1 MQRKTVTMLVALLML
16 SAIPLNV
23 SADENDDIP
32 TNAASTGVHD
42 SLVAALA
49 HADLV
54 ATLQGDG
61 PFTVFAPT
69 DDAFAA
75 AGIDLTTFDTD
86 EENATLSDILLYH
99 VYSGAV
105 NAADVTDGL
114 TVTMVNGDEAS
125 FTVTNGTVMIGDATV
140 TTADVTSSN
149 GIIHVIDTVLM
160 PPADVAP
167 QGEICYNIVTHMI
180 VPGSDATECESY
192 MYLENYE
199 MNGQNVTGCYN
210 SVTHQVTNVSQA
222 ICEGYMWT
230 PAVDI
235 AMTAMATGIHSSLVA
250 ALSKA
255 DLVTTLQG
263 DGPFTVFAP
272 TDQAFT
278 DAGIDLDSF
287 TTDEEIAALA
297 DILLYHVYSGAV
309 NAADVTD
316 GLTVTMV
323 NGDDASFTV
332 TADAVMVGDAT
343 VTLADVPASNGVI
356 HVIDTVL
363 MPPAD
368 LVNDIPTI
376 ASGTGVH
383 TALVAALSKAD
394 LVTTLQGVGPFTVF
408 APTDQ
413 AFTDAGIDL
422 DAFTTDED
430 IAVLADILL
439 YHVYSVP
446 VMADMVTDGMVVTM
460 VNGDDASF
468 TVSTDGTVMIG
479 DATVTA
485 ADVIASNGVIHVI
498 DKVLMPPVELVDIPS
513 IAVGTGV
520 HDSLVAALTK
530 ANLVT
535 TLQGDGPFTV
545 FAPTDQAF
553 TDAGIDLDS
562 FTTDEEIA
570 TLADI
575 LLFHV
580 YSGAVNAADV
590 TDGLTVTMVN
600 GDDASFTVSD
610 GTVMVGDATVTIAD
624 VMASNGVVHVIDKVL
639 MPPADVIT
647 CDVTIGISS
656 DGYAFSPASVTIQVN
671 QTVCWQWTD
680 AEMAHNVKEVDGM
693 KSTTYVTD
701 GITSGAPGVNVDF
714 SHTFTEDTVFYYVCE
729 PHMSLDMFGKVTVGD
744 GGIVAPVV
752 SDDKEEE
759 NTPGFLGVTMI
770 LATLGAVL
778 YSRSNRDEEL

>member
-1 MQRKTVTMLVALLML
+1 
-16 SAIPLNV
+16 
-23 SADENDDIP
+23 
-32 TNAASTGVHD
+32 
-42 SLVAALA
+42 
-49 HADLV
+49 
-54 ATLQGDG
+54 
-61 PFTVFAPT
+61 
-69 DDAFAA
+69 
-75 AGIDLTTFDTD
+75 
-86 EENATLSDILLYH
+86 
-99 VYSGAV
+99 
-105 NAADVTDGL
+105 
-114 TVTMVNGDEAS
+114 
-125 FTVTNGTVMIGDATV
+125 
-140 TTADVTSSN
+140 
-149 GIIHVIDTVLM
+149 
-160 PPADVAP
+160 
-167 QGEICYNIVTHMI
+167 
-180 VPGSDATECESY
+180 
-192 MYLENYE
+192 
-199 MNGQNVTGCYN
+199 
-210 SVTHQVTNVSQA
+210 
-222 ICEGYMWT
+222 
-230 PAVDI
+230 
-235 AMTAMATGIHSSLVA
+235 
-250 ALSKA
+250 
-255 DLVTTLQG
+255 
-263 DGPFTVFAP
+263 
-272 TDQAFT
+272 
-278 DAGIDLDSF
+278 
-287 TTDEEIAALA
+287 
-297 DILLYHVYSGAV
+297 
-309 NAADVTD
+309 
-316 GLTVTMV
+316 
-323 NGDDASFTV
+323 
-332 TADAVMVGDAT
+332 
-343 VTLADVPASNGVI
+343 
-356 HVIDTVL
+356 
-363 MPPAD
+363 
-368 LVNDIPTI
+368 
-376 ASGTGVH
+376 
-383 TALVAALSKAD
+383 
-394 LVTTLQGVGPFTVF
+394 
-408 APTDQ
+408 
-413 AFTDAGIDL
+413 
-422 DAFTTDED
+422 
-430 IAVLADILL
+430 
-439 YHVYSVP
+439 
-446 VMADMVTDGMVVTM
+446 
-460 VNGDDASF
+460 
-468 TVSTDGTVMIG
+468 
-479 DATVTA
+479 
-485 ADVIASNGVIHVI
+485 
-498 DKVLMPPVELVDIPS
+498 MPPVELVDIPS

>member
-23 SADENDDIP
+23 SADEYDDIP
-32 TNAASTGVHD
+32 TNASSTGVHD

-54 ATLQGDG
+54 TTLQGDG

-86 EENATLSDILLYH
+86 EENATLADILLYH

-140 TTADVTSSN
+140 TTADVASSN

-180 VPGSDATECESY
+180 VPGSGATECESY

-287 TTDEEIAALA
+287 ATDEEIAALA

-323 NGDDASFTV
+323 NGDDVSFTV
-332 TADAVMVGDAT
+332 TADAVMVGAAT

-394 LVTTLQGVGPFTVF
+394 LVTTLQG
-408 APTDQ
+408 
-413 AFTDAGIDL
+413 
-422 DAFTTDED
+422 
-430 IAVLADILL
+430 
-439 YHVYSVP
+439 
-446 VMADMVTDGMVVTM
+446 
-460 VNGDDASF
+460 
-468 TVSTDGTVMIG
+468 
-479 DATVTA
+479 
-485 ADVIASNGVIHVI
+485 
-498 DKVLMPPVELVDIPS
+498 
-513 IAVGTGV
+513 
-520 HDSLVAALTK
+520 
-530 ANLVT
+530 
-535 TLQGDGPFTV
+535 DGPFTV

-570 TLADI
+570 ALANI
-575 LLFHV
+575 CLL
-580 YSGAVNAADV
+580 YTSPSPRDLS
-590 TDGLTVTMVN
+590 T
-600 GDDASFTVSD
+600 SR
-610 GTVMVGDATVTIAD
+610 
-624 VMASNGVVHVIDKVL
+624 
-639 MPPADVIT
+639 MP
-647 CDVTIGISS
+647 SS
-656 DGYAFSPASVTIQVN
+656 A
-671 QTVCWQWTD
+671 
-680 AEMAHNVKEVDGM
+680 
-693 KSTTYVTD
+693 
-701 GITSGAPGVNVDF
+701 
-714 SHTFTEDTVFYYVCE
+714 
-729 PHMSLDMFGKVTVGD
+729 
-744 GGIVAPVV
+744 
-752 SDDKEEE
+752 
-759 NTPGFLGVTMI
+759 
-770 LATLGAVL
+770 
-778 YSRSNRDEEL
+778 

>member
-468 TVSTDGTVMIG
+468 TVSDGTVMVG